1 MLTLAFPD
9 PPTTLDEETDE
20 GKGTDDDYRIEDDLN
35 QYREGCSCYSME
47 PEMGRVSR
55 IWQHVFRGPHTW
67 VSKDTSFAGSHG
79 TSNPPQH
86 QTFTWPMYL
95 ACQPD
100 YCQPSAQA
108 FRSKRR
114 AASPPANISSLVCPR
129 NFRHN
134 AGLPVLLHSQPCV
147 HLD

>member
-67 VSKDTSFAGSHG
+67 VSKDTFTG
-79 TSNPPQH
+79 PQIRH
-86 QTFTWPMYL
+86 STKLYL
-95 ACQPD
+95 A
-100 YCQPSAQA
+100 YV
-108 FRSKRR
+108 
-114 AASPPANISSLVCPR
+114 SSLPAR
-129 NFRHN
+129 LLPALSPSIQKQE
-134 AGLPVLLHSQPCV
+134 AGGEPACKYK
-147 HLD
+147 